1 MGFQVSTTGSSES
14 SFPHFLC
21 VLLMASSTI
30 TSPVVSPV
38 ASPIT
43 SPRERCFSDD
53 SSVTGPLDEWEL
65 VDEFKGKEVGNGS
78 VKEGEEK
85 VNVAVSGAEKAKK
98 KAFYYDDESREEDDG
113 DDEREL

>member
-1 MGFQVSTTGSSES
+1 M
-14 SFPHFLC
+14 
-21 VLLMASSTI
+21 
-30 TSPVVSPV
+30 
-38 ASPIT
+38 
-43 SPRERCFSDD
+43 
-53 SSVTGPLDEWEL
+53 TGPLDEWEF
-65 VDEFKGKEVGNGS
+65 VDEFKVHLKEGKEVGNGS

>member
-1 MGFQVSTTGSSES
+1 
-14 SFPHFLC
+14 
-21 VLLMASSTI
+21 MASSTI

-53 SSVTGPLDEWEL
+53 SSVTGPLDEWEF
-65 VDEFKGKEVGNGS
+65 VDECKEGKKVGNGS
-78 VKEGEEK
+78 VKEGEEKVK